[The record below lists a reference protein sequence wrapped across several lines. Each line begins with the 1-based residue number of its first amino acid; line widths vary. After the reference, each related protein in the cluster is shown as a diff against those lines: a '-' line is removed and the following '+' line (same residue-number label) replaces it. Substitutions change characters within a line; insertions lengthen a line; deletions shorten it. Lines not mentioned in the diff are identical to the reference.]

1 MQILEGAS
9 QGEKAPVAVSGILP
23 QTLRQVLKEGTGMRK
38 GGGWLAIGM
47 FSASALA
54 TCPDWPPAKGR
65 QEIARLHQQIDAW
78 NEAYWR
84 QGASEVSD
92 DVYDQLTQR
101 LTQWRQ
107 CFPGA
112 TPEEDG
118 LSPPT
123 GDTRHPV
130 AHTGVRK
137 LADEAS
143 LARWMKNKTDLWI
156 QPKVDGVAVTLVYRQ
171 GHLVQAISRGDGLR
185 GELWTARARQI
196 PALAKLMTGELA
208 NSVLQGE
215 LFLRR
220 EGHVQQQAGG
230 MNARAKVAG
239 LMMRA
244 DAAAPL
250 SQLDVFIW
258 AWPDGPSDMHRRQ
271 KLLAQAGFIYSG
283 QYTHPVTRVEQV
295 AEWRQRWYRSPLPF
309 VSDGVIVRE
318 GREPAGRVWSPGKG
332 EWLAA
337 WKYPPASRVME
348 VRAIHFST
356 GRSGR
361 VNVVAELE
369 PQRLDDKRVQR
380 VNVGSVARWQAL
392 DIGVGDQL
400 QISLAG
406 QGIPRI
412 DAVVW
417 RMAERLKPT
426 PPAAKF
432 NALTCYFATPECS
445 EQFLSRLVWLSSK
458 SALDIDGVGE
468 NVWRV
473 IQRQHPM
480 EHLFSWLALT
490 AEQLQAMPG
499 ISAARGQH
507 LWHQFDLIRKRPF
520 IRWVLAM
527 GIPAPQEALAQPG
540 NENWRLLTAKSEAQW
555 RTLPGV
561 GAIRARQLVAFLH
574 HPDVA
579 ALAQWLSGQRIPG
592 F

>member
-1 MQILEGAS
+1 
-9 QGEKAPVAVSGILP
+9 
-23 QTLRQVLKEGTGMRK
+23 MRK

-65 QEIARLHQQIDAW
+65 QEMARLHQQIDAW

-196 PALAKLMTGELA
+196 PALAKLTTGELA

-468 NVWRV
+468 NVWRA

-480 EHLFSWLALT
+480 EHLFS
-490 AEQLQAMPG
+490 
-499 ISAARGQH
+499 
-507 LWHQFDLIRKRPF
+507 
-520 IRWVLAM
+520 
-527 GIPAPQEALAQPG
+527 
-540 NENWRLLTAKSEAQW
+540 
-555 RTLPGV
+555 
-561 GAIRARQLVAFLH
+561 
-574 HPDVA
+574 
-579 ALAQWLSGQRIPG
+579 
-592 F
+592 

>member
-1 MQILEGAS
+1 
-9 QGEKAPVAVSGILP
+9 
-23 QTLRQVLKEGTGMRK
+23 MRK

-65 QEIARLHQQIDAW
+65 QEMARLHQQIDAW

-185 GELWTARARQI
+185 GELRTARARQI
-196 PALAKLMTGELA
+196 PALAKLTTGELA

-258 AWPDGPSDMHRRQ
+258 AWPDGPSDMRRRQ

-361 VNVVAELE
+361 VNVVADLE

-426 PPAAKF
+426 PPATKF

-458 SALDIDGVGE
+458 SVLDIDGVGE

-527 GIPAPQEALAQPG
+527 GIPVPQEALAQPG

>member
-1 MQILEGAS
+1 MTFTTSSPCA
-9 QGEKAPVAVSGILP
+9 
-23 QTLRQVLKEGTGMRK
+23 LR
-38 GGGWLAIGM
+38 LA
-47 FSASALA
+47 
-54 TCPDWPPAKGR
+54 
-65 QEIARLHQQIDAW
+65 
-78 NEAYWR
+78 
-84 QGASEVSD
+84 
-92 DVYDQLTQR
+92 
-101 LTQWRQ
+101 QWRQ

-112 TPEEDG
+112 TPEDDD
-118 LSPPT
+118 LPPPT

-137 LADEAS
+137 LVDEAS
-143 LARWMKNKTDLWI
+143 VARWMKNKADLWV

-196 PALAKLMTGELA
+196 PALAKLTTGELA

-220 EGHVQQQAGG
+220 EGHIQQQAGG

-244 DAAAPL
+244 GAAAAPL

-258 AWPDGPSDMHRRQ
+258 AWPDGPSDMRRRQ
-271 KLLAQAGFIYSG
+271 QLLAQAGFGYSG
-283 QYTHPVTRVEQV
+283 QYTHSVTRVEQV

-318 GREPAGRVWSPGKG
+318 GREPSGRVWSPGRG

-361 VNVVAELE
+361 LNVVAELE

-380 VNVGSVARWQAL
+380 VNVGSVSRWQAL

-417 RMAERLKPT
+417 RTVERHKPT

-468 NVWRV
+468 SVWRV
-473 IQRQHPM
+473 IQQQHPM

-490 AEQLQAMPG
+490 PEQLQAMPG

-527 GIPAPQEALAQPG
+527 GIPVPQGALAQPG
-540 NENWRLLTAKSEAQW
+540 SENWRLLTAKSEAQW

-574 HPDVA
+574 DPDVA
-579 ALAQWLSGQRIPG
+579 ALAQWLSRQRIPG

>member
-1 MQILEGAS
+1 
-9 QGEKAPVAVSGILP
+9 
-23 QTLRQVLKEGTGMRK
+23 MRK

-65 QEIARLHQQIDAW
+65 QEMARLHQQIDAW

-101 LTQWRQ
+101 LAQWRQ

-143 LARWMKNKTDLWI
+143 VARWMKNKTDLWI

-196 PALAKLMTGELA
+196 PELAKLTTGELA

-258 AWPDGPSDMHRRQ
+258 AWPDGPSDMRRRQ

-318 GREPAGRVWSPGKG
+318 EREPAGRVWSPGKG

-432 NALTCYFATPECS
+432 NALTCYFVTPECS

-468 NVWRV
+468 NVWRI

-499 ISAARGQH
+499 ISATRGQH

>member
-1 MQILEGAS
+1 
-9 QGEKAPVAVSGILP
+9 
-23 QTLRQVLKEGTGMRK
+23 MRK
-38 GGGWLAIGM
+38 GGWWLALGM

-54 TCPDWPPAKGR
+54 TCPEWPPARGR
-65 QEIARLHQQIDAW
+65 QEISRLHQQIVAW
-78 NEAYWR
+78 KEDYWR

-92 DVYDQLTQR
+92 EVYDQLTLR
-101 LTQWRQ
+101 LAQWRQ
-107 CFPGA
+107 CFPGT
-112 TPEEDG
+112 TPEDDD
-118 LSPPT
+118 LPPPT
-123 GDTRHPV
+123 GDARHPV

-137 LADEAS
+137 LADEVSVAH
-143 LARWMKNKTDLWI
+143 WMKNKTDLWI

-171 GHLVQAISRGDGLR
+171 GSLVQAISRGDGLR
-185 GELWTARARQI
+185 GEAWTARARQI
-196 PALAKLMTGELA
+196 PALAKVTTGELA

-220 EGHVQQQAGG
+220 DGHVQQQAGG

-244 DAAAPL
+244 DAAAAL

-258 AWPDGPSDMHRRQ
+258 AWPDGPSDMRRRQ
-271 KLLAQAGFIYSG
+271 QLLTQAGFKYSG

-318 GREPAGRVWSPGKG
+318 GREPPGRAWSPGKG

-337 WKYPPASRVME
+337 WKYPPASQVME

-361 VNVVAELE
+361 LNVVAQLE

-417 RMAERLKPT
+417 RTAERHKPT

-445 EQFLSRLVWLSSK
+445 EQFLSRLIWLSSK
-458 SALDIDGVGE
+458 SALDVDGVGE
-468 NVWRV
+468 NLWRA
-473 IQRQHPM
+473 IQQQNPM
-480 EHLFSWLALT
+480 THIF
-490 AEQLQAMPG
+490 PG
-499 ISAARGQH
+499 
-507 LWHQFDLIRKRPF
+507 
-520 IRWVLAM
+520 
-527 GIPAPQEALAQPG
+527 
-540 NENWRLLTAKSEAQW
+540 WRLRWSSCRRCQGSPPPAGSTSGINLISFANGLLSAGCW
-555 RTLPGV
+555 RWGSRCLRG
-561 GAIRARQLVAFLH
+561 R
-574 HPDVA
+574 
-579 ALAQWLSGQRIPG
+579 
-592 F
+592 

>member
-1 MQILEGAS
+1 
-9 QGEKAPVAVSGILP
+9 
-23 QTLRQVLKEGTGMRK
+23 
-38 GGGWLAIGM
+38 M

-196 PALAKLMTGELA
+196 PALAKLTTGELA

-258 AWPDGPSDMHRRQ
+258 AWPDGPSDMRRRQ

-318 GREPAGRVWSPGKG
+318 EREPAGRVWSPGKG

-337 WKYPPASRVME
+337 WKYPPASGVME

-417 RMAERLKPT
+417 RMAERLKPM

-480 EHLFSWLALT
+480 EHLFPGWRSRRSSCRRCLGSRPPVGST
-490 AEQLQAMPG
+490 SG
-499 ISAARGQH
+499 ISLILFVNGLLYAGCWRWGSRRPRRRWRSLEMKTGASSRQRVKRNGARCRAWG
-507 LWHQFDLIRKRPF
+507 R
-520 IRWVLAM
+520 
-527 GIPAPQEALAQPG
+527 
-540 NENWRLLTAKSEAQW
+540 SE
-555 RTLPGV
+555 
-561 GAIRARQLVAFLH
+561 
-574 HPDVA
+574 PDSW
-579 ALAQWLSGQRIPG
+579 WLSCITLTWRRWRNGLAGSASPG
-592 F
+592 FKAVSGRRGCSGRPVARASSAAPACGR

>member
-1 MQILEGAS
+1 
-9 QGEKAPVAVSGILP
+9 
-23 QTLRQVLKEGTGMRK
+23 MRK
-38 GGGWLAIGM
+38 GGWWLALGM

-54 TCPDWPPAKGR
+54 TCPDWPPARGR
-65 QEIARLHQQIDAW
+65 QETSRLHQQIVAW
-78 NEAYWR
+78 KEAYWR
-84 QGASEVSD
+84 QGASGVSD
-92 DVYDQLTQR
+92 DVYDQLTLR
-101 LTQWRQ
+101 LAQWRQ

-112 TPEEDG
+112 TPEDDD
-118 LSPPT
+118 LPPPT
-123 GDTRHPV
+123 GDARHPV

-137 LADEAS
+137 LADEDS
-143 LARWMKNKTDLWI
+143 VARWMKNKSELWI

-171 GHLVQAISRGDGLR
+171 GRLVQAISRGDGLR
-185 GELWTARARQI
+185 GEAWTARARQI
-196 PALAKLMTGELA
+196 PALAKVMTGELA
-208 NSVLQGE
+208 DSVLQGE

-220 EGHVQQQAGG
+220 DGHVQQQAGG

-244 DAAAPL
+244 DAAAAL
-250 SQLDVFIW
+250 GQLDVFIW
-258 AWPDGPSDMHRRQ
+258 AWPDGPSDMRRRQ
-271 KLLAQAGFIYSG
+271 QLLAQAGFKYSG
-283 QYTHPVTRVEQV
+283 QYTHPVSRIEQV
-295 AEWRQRWYRSPLPF
+295 AQWRQRWYRSPLPF

-318 GREPAGRVWSPGKG
+318 GREPPGRVWSPGKG

-337 WKYPPASRVME
+337 WKYPPASRVMQ
-348 VRAIHFST
+348 VRAIRFST

-361 VNVVAELE
+361 LNVVAELE

-380 VNVGSVARWQAL
+380 VNVGSVSRWQML

-406 QGIPRI
+406 QGIPRV

-417 RMAERLKPT
+417 RTAERHKPT
-426 PPAAKF
+426 LPPAKF

-445 EQFLSRLVWLSSK
+445 EQFLSRLIWLSST
-458 SALDIDGVGE
+458 SALNVDGVGE
-468 NVWRV
+468 NLWRV
-473 IQRQHPM
+473 IQQQNPM
-480 EHLFSWLALT
+480 THIFSWLALT
-490 AEQLQAMPG
+490 VEQLQAVPG

-507 LWHQFDLIRKRPF
+507 LWHQFDLVRKRPF

-527 GIPAPQEALAQPG
+527 GIPVPHGALAQLES
-540 NENWRLLTAKSEAQW
+540 ENWHLLAAKSEAQW

-561 GAIRARQLVAFLH
+561 GEIRARQLVAFLH
-574 HPDVA
+574 HPDVV

>member
-1 MQILEGAS
+1 
-9 QGEKAPVAVSGILP
+9 
-23 QTLRQVLKEGTGMRK
+23 MRK

-65 QEIARLHQQIDAW
+65 QEMARLHQQIDAW

-196 PALAKLMTGELA
+196 PVLAKLTTGELA

-318 GREPAGRVWSPGKG
+318 GREPAGRIWSPGKG

-468 NVWRV
+468 NVWRA

-527 GIPAPQEALAQPG
+527 GIPVPQEALAQPG

>member
-1 MQILEGAS
+1 
-9 QGEKAPVAVSGILP
+9 
-23 QTLRQVLKEGTGMRK
+23 MRK

-65 QEIARLHQQIDAW
+65 QEMARLHQQIDAW

-185 GELWTARARQI
+185 GELWTARARHI
-196 PALAKLMTGELA
+196 PALAKLTTGELA

-499 ISAARGQH
+499 ISATRGQH

>member
-1 MQILEGAS
+1 
-9 QGEKAPVAVSGILP
+9 
-23 QTLRQVLKEGTGMRK
+23 MRK

-196 PALAKLMTGELA
+196 PELAKLTTGELA

-258 AWPDGPSDMHRRQ
+258 AWPDGPSDMRRRQ

-332 EWLAA
+332 VWLAA

-400 QISLAG
+400 QISLAS

-458 SALDIDGVGE
+458 SVLDIDGVGE

-527 GIPAPQEALAQPG
+527 GIPVPQEALAQPG

>member
-1 MQILEGAS
+1 
-9 QGEKAPVAVSGILP
+9 
-23 QTLRQVLKEGTGMRK
+23 MRK
-38 GGGWLAIGM
+38 GGGGLAIGM

-196 PALAKLMTGELA
+196 PELAKLTTGELA

-258 AWPDGPSDMHRRQ
+258 AWPDGPSDMRRRQ

-332 EWLAA
+332 VWLAA

-468 NVWRV
+468 NVWRA

-499 ISAARGQH
+499 ISATRGQH